1 MRKRIYNILS
11 ICLFVLL
18 ASACYD
24 DKGNY
29 DYHEISTIKT
39 EGLEKSYTKTSYQD
53 VLHLEPTVTASG
65 GESDFD
71 YLWTLNLTK
80 GSGTTSNKIEIV
92 LDTIGTERILDFPVN
107 IKQGYYDLTLRV
119 TNKSNQ
125 LETYE
130 VMSLSVTTKFSE
142 GFYLLKDMGNSTDVD
157 LHVPDNSVVNDIF
170 LKMDGTYA
178 CRSGQ
183 FGLGSRVLFH

>member
-92 LDTIGTERILDFPVN
+92 YFGFPG
-107 IKQGYYDLTLRV
+107 KY
-119 TNKSNQ
+119 
-125 LETYE
+125 
-130 VMSLSVTTKFSE
+130 
-142 GFYLLKDMGNSTDVD
+142 
-157 LHVPDNSVVNDIF
+157 
-170 LKMDGTYA
+170 
-178 CRSGQ
+178 
-183 FGLGSRVLFH
+183 

>member
-1 MRKRIYNILS
+1 M
-11 ICLFVLL
+11 
-18 ASACYD
+18 
-24 DKGNY
+24 
-29 DYHEISTIKT
+29 
-39 EGLEKSYTKTSYQD
+39 
-53 VLHLEPTVTASG
+53 
-65 GESDFD
+65 
-71 YLWTLNLTK
+71 
-80 GSGTTSNKIEIV
+80 

-170 LKMDGTYA
+170 LKMDGERMPA
-178 CRSGQ
+178 APVSL
-183 FGLGSRVLFH
+183 GLDPGYCFIDDATAEHVITKALTVCTENVVRISNI